1 MTNNVKNCSN
11 IKLVTKESS
20 HAVLFKL
27 KYCWPAKQVTLEKW
41 KLEVWFHYVKTIE
54 LNLVFWQEILGN
66 KPTKPIQD

>member
-27 KYCWPAKQVTLEKW
+27 KYCWPAKQVTLEK
-41 KLEVWFHYVKTIE
+41 
-54 LNLVFWQEILGN
+54 
-66 KPTKPIQD
+66 